1 MEECENKGQ
10 RSRNIKHQLWDDLFS
25 AIQKSIDVC
34 GPFDNEL
41 KKSSLELK
49 KKTSCDLMGEAKK
62 KFGALDLA
70 YLRQQFE
77 GNKKAHISVMLFLS
91 CLSYFLVC
99 A

>member
-1 MEECENKGQ
+1 MEECKNKVQ
-10 RSRNIKHQLWDDLFS
+10 RSRNIKHQLCDDLFS

-34 GPFDNEL
+34 GPLNNEL
-41 KKSSLELK
+41 KKSSLELR
-49 KKTSCDLMGEAKK
+49 KKTSCDLMEKAKK
-62 KFGALDLA
+62 RFGALDLA

-91 CLSYFLVC
+91 CLSCFLEY